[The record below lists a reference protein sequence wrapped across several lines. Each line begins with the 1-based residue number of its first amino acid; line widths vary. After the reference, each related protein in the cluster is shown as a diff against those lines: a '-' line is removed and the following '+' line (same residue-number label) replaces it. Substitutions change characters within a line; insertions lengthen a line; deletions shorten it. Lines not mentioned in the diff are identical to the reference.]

1 MQDNDFL
8 TWEELQKAYK
18 RAVWLV
24 LRFMTMKRDPKEDLR
39 QEQKKMFE
47 SLKLDEERKK
57 KEKEE
62 IEKKL
67 VDDVKQK

>member
-1 MQDNDFL
+1 
-8 TWEELQKAYK
+8 
-18 RAVWLV
+18 
-24 LRFMTMKRDPKEDLR
+24 
-39 QEQKKMFE
+39 MFE

-67 VDDVKQK
+67 VDDVK